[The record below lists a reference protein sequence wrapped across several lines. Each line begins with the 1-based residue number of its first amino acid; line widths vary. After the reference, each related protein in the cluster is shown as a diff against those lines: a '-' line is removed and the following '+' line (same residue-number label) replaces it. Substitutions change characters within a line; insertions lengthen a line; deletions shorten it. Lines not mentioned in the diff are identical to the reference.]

1 MNNPNVMN
9 AAALAGRI
17 LLAVIFILSG
27 FSKLTAFAGTAAYMA
42 SKGLPMVP
50 VLLVLTILVELGG
63 GILLAVGFKARWAA
77 LAIFLFLIPTTLVFH
92 KFWGIDA
99 AQAQMQQTQFLKNL
113 AIMGGMLY
121 VFAFGPGAYS
131 VDRR

>member
-1 MNNPNVMN
+1 MNPNTTDI
-9 AAALAGRI
+9 AALAGRL
-17 LLAVIFILSG
+17 LLASLFIMSG
-27 FSKLTAFAGTAAYMA
+27 FSKITGWDGTAGYMA
-42 SKGLPMVP
+42 AKGLPLVP
-50 VLLVLTILVELGG
+50 VLLGLTILVELGG
-63 GILLAVGFKARWAA
+63 GLALAIGLKARWAA
-77 LAIFLFLIPTTLVFH
+77 LAIFLFLIPVTFVFH

-99 AQAQMQQTQFLKNL
+99 AQAQMQQTHFMKNL